1 MSRKGIRSAKCAEKF
16 KLQAVTS
23 GSGKLKMA
31 LYDSLRFAWFS
42 LFCAVF
48 LGLGVG
54 LSYPGKVHFKYVV
67 GSLYCIRNVVL
78 V

>member
-1 MSRKGIRSAKCAEKF
+1 MSRKGKGSAKCAENL

-31 LYDSLRFAWFS
+31 LCVSWRFVWFCV
-42 LFCAVF
+42 LCVVF

-54 LSYPGKVHFKYVV
+54 LSYPGKTHSKYVV
-67 GSLYCIRNVVL
+67 GSVFW
-78 V
+78 

>member
-1 MSRKGIRSAKCAEKF
+1 MPGKGIGSAKCAEKF

-31 LYDSLRFAWFS
+31 FYVSWRFAWFC
-42 LFCAVF
+42 LFCVVF

-54 LSYPGKVHFKYVV
+54 LSYPGKIHSNYVV
-67 GSLYCIRNVVL
+67 GSVFCIENVVL